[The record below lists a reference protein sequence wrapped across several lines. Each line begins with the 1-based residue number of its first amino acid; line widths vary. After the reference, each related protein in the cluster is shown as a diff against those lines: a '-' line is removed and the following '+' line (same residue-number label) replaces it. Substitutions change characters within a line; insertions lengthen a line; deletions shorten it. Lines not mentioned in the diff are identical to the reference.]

1 MRRALLI
8 LPLVLGG
15 CFNPDDILPV
25 HGSLTSP
32 DPVEGQVV
40 RLLRDPAGAREASCT
55 EAKPFKETTADE
67 AGNFSFDVFRAQA
80 IKLTGQGVFCFRVE
94 TTFASGSTV
103 FTDIV
108 GLSGEVTLPP
118 FPDWRAAPS
127 RVDGVLR
134 FEPFAPLP
142 EVESFEGDQL
152 VHRAEWVTADGG
164 LAWLVDDRV
173 MALNPVT
180 NEVAPTRQP
189 MAFDDFALEDF
200 SGAVALNAR
209 FTVTEENEGP
219 FGSNITTIEARSGQ
233 TLQVAGTRTPFS
245 RGIPCPPVGTPCFLT
260 DGDLSPV
267 DAGGAQGVALAFATP
282 TSVSAVVIRGAETET
297 SLMGLQLVDADGGT
311 LPIVQKLLPTS
322 LWNAGVPNFTLRP
335 LPDGGLEFGPRADA
349 RFVTITFDAGVALR
363 EVRIGFVNGVERA
376 AEISL
381 FE

>member
-1 MRRALLI
+1 MRRALLV
-8 LPLVLGG
+8 LSLVFAA

-25 HGSLTSP
+25 HGSLTSA
-32 DPVEGQVV
+32 DPVAGQVV
-40 RLLRDPAGAREASCT
+40 RLLRDPAGAREVSCT

-80 IKLTGQGVFCFRVE
+80 VKLTAQGVFCFRVE

-103 FTDIV
+103 FSDLV

-127 RVDGVLR
+127 RFDGVLR

-142 EVESFEGDQL
+142 VVERFEGDQL
-152 VHRAEWVTADGG
+152 VHRAQWVTADGG
-164 LAWLVDDRV
+164 LAWVVDDRV

-180 NEVAPTRQP
+180 NEVAPTRVP

-200 SGAVALNAR
+200 SGTVSLNAR
-209 FTVTEENEGP
+209 LTITEESEGP
-219 FGSNITTIEARSGQ
+219 FGSNSTTLEARSGQ
-233 TLQVAGTRTPFS
+233 TLQLVGNRTPLS
-245 RGIPCPPVGTPCFLT
+245 RGLECPPFGTPCFLT

-267 DAGGAQGVALAFATP
+267 DAGGAPGVSFSFAAP
-282 TSVSAVVIRGAETET
+282 TSVSAVVVRGVETEAL
-297 SLMGLQLVDADGGT
+297 LMGLQLTDADGGT
-311 LPIVQKLLPTS
+311 LPLVQQFLPTS

-335 LPDGGLEFGPRADA
+335 LPDGGLEFGPKADA
-349 RFVTITFDAGVALR
+349 RFVTITFDAGVPVRQVRVGFANSMLR
-363 EVRIGFVNGVERA
+363 SG
-376 AEISL
+376 EISL